1 MVPVDVK
8 FLIPERSRLLS
19 TTNALLAVTVPAV
32 TPVDVFNSAAD
43 AVTLANLFKSAA
55 VAVTNVPAN
64 LNPVVVPLCCATS
77 TFPLEVKLVKVPTEV
92 TLGWD
97 AVDKA
102 PAKVVAVNVVTPDM
116 VPVVVKFLIPDKS

>member
-8 FLIPERSRLLS
+8 FLIPERSLLLS

-32 TPVDVFNSAAD
+32 TPADVFNSAAD

-64 LNPVVVPLCCATS
+64 LNPVVVLQHQH
-77 TFPLEVKLVKVPTEV
+77 FH
-92 TLGWD
+92 
-97 AVDKA
+97 
-102 PAKVVAVNVVTPDM
+102 
-116 VPVVVKFLIPDKS
+116 